1 MTMRK
6 KRDSTAT
13 RSLMKRLTLAVV
25 VAMVFCI
32 GLVANAHALE
42 SEPVPPATVTPEEA
56 KAILMR
62 MGEFMSKLQSFS
74 VEVRDTYDTY
84 QTTGQKIEYGE
95 TRKITMAR
103 PDQLRIDIEESDGN
117 KQVLTIDSKAITL
130 ASQPANVFAQTAS
143 PGNLDASIVY
153 FVRDLQMRLPF
164 AVLLIS
170 NSPAEMR
177 QRVTKLDYVEKTSLY
192 GAPAHH
198 LAGRT
203 ESVDFQ
209 VWITDGDKPVPQ
221 RLVITYTKEK
231 GQPQFRAQFSNWNLA
246 PEAPASLFTFT
257 PPPGAHQISFLA
269 QLPRSAAS
277 TVKPVKGSKSKKSGG
292 QK

>member
-1 MTMRK
+1 MN
-6 KRDSTAT
+6 
-13 RSLMKRLTLAVV
+13 RLLSFPSMHDRFPRRV
-25 VAMVFCI
+25 VALLFTCAC
-32 GLVANAHALE
+32 GLSALG
-42 SEPVPPATVTPEEA
+42 SASAQAPAAAAPPDA
-56 KAILMR
+56 KALLFS
-62 MGEFMSKLQSFS
+62 MGEFMSKLPSFS
-74 VEVRDTYDTY
+74 VDVRDTYDAY

-103 PDQLRIDIEESDGN
+103 PDRLRIDVEESDGD

-143 PGNLDASIVY
+143 PGNLDVSIVH

-203 ESVDFQ
+203 ADVDFQ
-209 VWITDGDKPVPQ
+209 VWIADGDKPVPQ
-221 RLVITYTKEK
+221 RLVLTYIKEK

-246 PEAPASLFTFT
+246 PQVTDATFAFT
-257 PPPGAHQISFLA
+257 PPQGAQKIAFLA
-269 QLPRSAAS
+269 EMPRSAAP
-277 TVKPVKGSKSKKSGG
+277 KPATKSKSGSSAPGEKK
-292 QK
+292 

>member
-1 MTMRK
+1 MNTMFSVPAPHRTFSG
-6 KRDSTAT
+6 RVAALLFTCVAGLSAIGTAD
-13 RSLMKRLTLAVV
+13 AQ
-25 VAMVFCI
+25 AP
-32 GLVANAHALE
+32 AAAA
-42 SEPVPPATVTPEEA
+42 PPDA
-56 KAILMR
+56 KAILFG

-74 VEVRDTYDTY
+74 VDVRDTYDTY

-95 TRKITMAR
+95 TRTITIAR
-103 PDQLRIDIEESDGN
+103 PDRLRIDIEESDGD
-117 KQVLTIDSKAITL
+117 KQVLIVDSKAITL

-143 PGNLDASIVY
+143 PGNLDASIVH
-153 FVRDLQMRLPF
+153 FVRNLQMRLPF

-203 ESVDFQ
+203 ADVDFQ
-209 VWITDGDKPVPQ
+209 VWIADGDKPVPQ
-221 RLVITYTKEK
+221 RLVLTYIKEK

-246 PEAPASLFTFT
+246 PQVTDATFAFT
-257 PPPGAHQISFLA
+257 PPQGAQRIAFLA
-269 QLPRSAAS
+269 QMPRSAAPKAA
-277 TVKPVKGSKSKKSGG
+277 TKSKSGSSATPGEKK
-292 QK
+292 